1 MFRLPIVPISEDSS
15 NQSFTLFEVYFL
27 PLWNGDNVL
36 GRDQKF
42 WLVYDVEIVSVPSKW
57 IWGKKEM
64 AVLGKL
70 HSHIEKLQI
79 INLVEL

>member
-1 MFRLPIVPISEDSS
+1 
-15 NQSFTLFEVYFL
+15 
-27 PLWNGDNVL
+27 VL
-36 GRDQKF
+36 GHDQKF